1 MHKAGRI
8 TTVLALFIMSA
19 ALVAKGQPLS
29 LLQNKGGDVFVP
41 IGKYIEQGN
50 AYRLSA
56 WFPDNLEVS
65 ILGNTNDC
73 CSKNQAKEI
82 MQAFFDAN
90 KPYKFEIVHKTDE
103 SLMKHAI
110 GRLYCTNNNYSV
122 TISVL
127 IGENGNHIQ
136 ILRIDSY

>member
-1 MHKAGRI
+1 M
-8 TTVLALFIMSA
+8 
-19 ALVAKGQPLS
+19 
-29 LLQNKGGDVFVP
+29 P

-136 ILRIDSY
+136 ILRIGSTVIKKLLKFLTIIRKTTPDLLYLQQSVDAT